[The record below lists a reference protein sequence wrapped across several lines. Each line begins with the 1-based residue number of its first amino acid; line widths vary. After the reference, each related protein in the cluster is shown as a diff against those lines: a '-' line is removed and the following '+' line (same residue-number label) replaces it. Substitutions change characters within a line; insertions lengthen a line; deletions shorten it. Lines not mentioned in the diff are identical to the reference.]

1 MKKLLTLFVEPLKF
15 FSSRNFA
22 EKVSVYFSKNRFMT
36 YVISLLITA
45 IIIFFAYIL
54 PNVKW

>member
-1 MKKLLTLFVEPLKF
+1 MKKILTLFVEPLKF
-15 FSSRNFA
+15 FASRNFA
-22 EKVSVYFSKNRFMT
+22 EKVSVYFSKNKIMT
-36 YVISLLITA
+36 YFVSFLITA

>member
-1 MKKLLTLFVEPLKF
+1 MKRLLTLIVEPLKF
-15 FSSRNFA
+15 FASRNFA
-22 EKVSVYFSKNRFMT
+22 EKVSVYFSKNKGMT
-36 YVISLLITA
+36 YLVAFFITM

>member
-1 MKKLLTLFVEPLKF
+1 MKRLFTLIVEPLKF
-15 FSSRNFA
+15 FASRNFA
-22 EKVSVYFSKNRFMT
+22 EKLSVYFSKNKVMT
-36 YVISLLITA
+36 YLVAFVITV